1 MKPLDAKSPTQH
13 NSPSQD
19 RRDFLRVG
27 VGGLGCSMVL
37 GWASGS
43 PASPLQAQ
51 DNSRGKTVVGGVQ
64 PWQKGKAKSCIL
76 VWLGGGPSQLDTWDP
91 KPDHQNGGETKGID
105 TAGGFQ
111 IAQHY
116 PGVAKESKDL
126 CLVRSL
132 TSPEGDHSRGSYLM
146 HTGYRMT
153 GAITHPSFGAL
164 VAKELG
170 KENSDLPHFVSI
182 GGGSYGPGY
191 LGVRYGPFQ
200 VDNPSRPVPY
210 LQYPGDVDKA
220 RFNSR
225 LGLLGMLDN
234 KYLSSKRGEFLAGHR
249 TVRKKALSLLDSPS
263 AKVFDVRNE
272 PEAIRKGFGLNNFGL
287 QSLMAARLVQKGVP
301 FVEMNLGGWDTH
313 TNNFNAV
320 SARAAI
326 LDPALSGLMKELRSK
341 GLLDS
346 TLIVCMGEFGRTPK
360 INRNNGRD
368 HFPRCFSALVAGGG
382 VKGGTVIGSSSADG
396 QEVRNRPVLVGE
408 LYSTLLSML
417 RINPVKENKL
427 AIGRAIKMADSD
439 EPVTEMF
446 I

>member
-1 MKPLDAKSPTQH
+1 
-13 NSPSQD
+13 
-19 RRDFLRVG
+19 
-27 VGGLGCSMVL
+27 
-37 GWASGS
+37 
-43 PASPLQAQ
+43 
-51 DNSRGKTVVGGVQ
+51 
-64 PWQKGKAKSCIL
+64 
-76 VWLGGGPSQLDTWDP
+76 
-91 KPDHQNGGETKGID
+91 
-105 TAGGFQ
+105 
-111 IAQHY
+111 
-116 PGVAKESKDL
+116 
-126 CLVRSL
+126 
-132 TSPEGDHSRGSYLM
+132 M

-170 KENSDLPHFVSI
+170 KENSELPHFVSI

-210 LQYPGDVDKA
+210 LQYPGDVDKS

-272 PEAIRKGFGLNNFGL
+272 PEAVRKGFGLNNFGL

-301 FVEMNLGGWDTH
+301 FVQMNLGGWDTH

-320 SARAAI
+320 SGRAAI

-382 VKGGTVIGSSSADG
+382 VKGGTVIGSSSASG
-396 QEVRNRPVLVGE
+396 QEVRNRPVLIGE

>member
-1 MKPLDAKSPTQH
+1 M
-13 NSPSQD
+13 
-19 RRDFLRVG
+19 
-27 VGGLGCSMVL
+27 
-37 GWASGS
+37 
-43 PASPLQAQ
+43 
-51 DNSRGKTVVGGVQ
+51 
-64 PWQKGKAKSCIL
+64 
-76 VWLGGGPSQLDTWDP
+76 
-91 KPDHQNGGETKGID
+91 
-105 TAGGFQ
+105 
-111 IAQHY
+111 
-116 PGVAKESKDL
+116 
-126 CLVRSL
+126 
-132 TSPEGDHSRGSYLM
+132 
-146 HTGYRMT
+146 
-153 GAITHPSFGAL
+153 
-164 VAKELG
+164 
-170 KENSDLPHFVSI
+170 
-182 GGGSYGPGY
+182 
-191 LGVRYGPFQ
+191 
-200 VDNPSRPVPY
+200 
-210 LQYPGDVDKA
+210 
-220 RFNSR
+220 
-225 LGLLGMLDN
+225 
-234 KYLSSKRGEFLAGHR
+234 
-249 TVRKKALSLLDSPS
+249 RKKALSLLDSPS

-346 TLIVCMGEFGRTPK
+346 TLIVCMGEVGRTPK
-360 INRNNGRD
+360 INLNPGRD

-396 QEVRNRPVLVGE
+396 QEGRNRPVLVGE

-439 EPVTEMF
+439 EPVAEMF

>member
-1 MKPLDAKSPTQH
+1 MKNDNFLR
-13 NSPSQD
+13 D

-27 VGGLGCSMVL
+27 VGGAGCSMVL
-37 GWASGS
+37 GWATGGS
-43 PASPLQAQ
+43 TTSLQAQ
-51 DNSRGKTVVGGVQ
+51 DANRGKTVVGGAQ
-64 PWQKGKAKSCIL
+64 PWQKGKAKNCIL

-91 KPDHQNGGETKGID
+91 KPDHANGGGTKGID
-105 TAGGFQ
+105 TAGSFQ
-111 IAQHY
+111 VAEHY
-116 PGVAKESKDL
+116 PGVAAESKDV

-200 VDNPSRPVPY
+200 VGNPSRPVPY
-210 LQYPGDVDKA
+210 MQYPGDVDKG
-220 RFNSR
+220 RFNTR

-249 TVRKKALSLLDSPS
+249 TVRKKALRLLDSPS
-263 AKVFDVRNE
+263 AKVFDVRKE
-272 PEAIRKGFGLNNFGL
+272 PESVRKEFGLNNFGL
-287 QSLMAARLVQKGVP
+287 QALMAARLVQKGVP

-313 TNNFNAV
+313 TNNLNAV
-320 SARAAI
+320 TARAAI
-326 LDPALSGLMKELRSK
+326 LDPALSGLMKELRTR

-360 INRNNGRD
+360 VNRNNGRD

-382 VKGGTVIGSSSADG
+382 VNGGTVIGSSSNDG
-396 QEVRNRPVLVGE
+396 QEVKNRPVYIGE
-408 LYSTLLSML
+408 LYATLLSML
-417 RINPVKENKL
+417 KINPVKENKL
-427 AIGRAIKMADSD
+427 AIGRAIKMAESD